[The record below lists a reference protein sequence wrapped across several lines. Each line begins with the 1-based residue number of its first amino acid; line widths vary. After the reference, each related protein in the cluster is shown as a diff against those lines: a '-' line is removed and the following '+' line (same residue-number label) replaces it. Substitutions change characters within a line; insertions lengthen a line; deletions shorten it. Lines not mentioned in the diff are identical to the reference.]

1 MSYIK
6 IQLIE
11 IYLRWIWRI
20 PTSPSEGKV
29 LLVLEKIKK
38 IIYSKYWNLKV
49 KRTIIDYFH
58 F

>member
-1 MSYIK
+1 MSFIK

-29 LLVLEKIKK
+29 LTSSFREDKKKNLFQILE
-38 IIYSKYWNLKV
+38 SESE
-49 KRTIIDYFH
+49 TDYN
-58 F
+58 